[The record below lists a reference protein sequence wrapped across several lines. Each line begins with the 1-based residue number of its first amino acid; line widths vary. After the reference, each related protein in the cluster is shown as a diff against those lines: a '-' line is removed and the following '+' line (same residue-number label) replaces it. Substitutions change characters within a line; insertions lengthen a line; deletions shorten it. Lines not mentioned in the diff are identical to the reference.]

1 MGMRALSHLARWHL
15 NAAEGWLGLGNFQE
29 ARAELKRISASFRS
43 HPDVLEVRFLMNAV
57 LRRWT
62 PALTI
67 ARVLT
72 RVAPDRLT
80 GWVATA
86 NALHGLDQTK
96 RARDMLVS
104 VSDRFPDNST
114 VPYNLACYSAR
125 LGQVNEAC
133 DWLKRALRIDGSREL
148 KLMALRDPDLQP
160 VWENVDTIDVLMA
173 EG

>member
-1 MGMRALSHLARWHL
+1 MRALSHTARWHL

-29 ARAELKRISASFRS
+29 ARGELKRISAAFRD

-57 LRRWT
+57 LRRWD
-62 PALTI
+62 PALNI

-72 RVAPDRLT
+72 RVAPERLT

-86 NALHGLDQTK
+86 NALHGLNQTQ
-96 RARDMLVS
+96 RAMNTLVS

-125 LGQVNEAC
+125 LGKVGEAC
-133 DWLKRALRIDGSREL
+133 NWLKRALRIDGSKEL
-148 KLMALRDPDLQP
+148 KLMALRDPDLSP
-160 VWENVDTIDVLMA
+160 IWENVDTIDVLMG

>member
-1 MGMRALSHLARWHL
+1 MRALSHIARWHL
-15 NAAEGWLGLGNFQE
+15 NAAEGWLGLGNFNE
-29 ARAELKRISASFRS
+29 ARAELKRISAAFRD

-57 LRRWT
+57 LRRWD
-62 PALTI
+62 PALNI
-67 ARVLT
+67 ARTLT
-72 RVAPDRLT
+72 RVAPERLT

-86 NALHGLDQTK
+86 NALHGLNQTH
-96 RARDMLVS
+96 RALKTLVS

-125 LGQVNEAC
+125 LGKVGEAC

-148 KLMALRDPDLQP
+148 KLMALRDPDLSP
-160 VWENVDTIDVLMA
+160 IWENVDTIDVLMS